1 MIVAHDP
8 SDLDTFASPAHGLPA
23 LELGSA
29 GLLPGPA
36 GVRAELERRV
46 TRPSHRPRALVVLG
60 LLRRDDTRPTS
71 PGVLDATTAPVAR
84 SLRGDDWLGRSGPA
98 EFAVLIGGSA
108 DDADAVAVRLTAGV
122 AGLGFTGLG
131 AGAGV
136 AVLEDGVP
144 AAGVLRRA
152 TLSLTTARSAGA
164 GTVIRY
170 RGVR

>member
-1 MIVAHDP
+1 MTIAHHP
-8 SDLDTFASPAHGLPA
+8 IALNTFAPLGGGLPA

-46 TRPSHRPRALVVLG
+46 TRPAHRPALVVLG

-71 PGVLDATTAPVAR
+71 AGVLDATTALVAR
-84 SLRGDDWLGRSGPA
+84 TLRGDDWLGRSGPA
-98 EFAVLIGGSA
+98 EFAVLLDGSA
-108 DDADAVAVRLTAGV
+108 DDADAVAARLTAGV
-122 AGLGFTGLG
+122 ADLGFTGLG

-136 AVLEDGVP
+136 AVLEDGV
-144 AAGVLRRA
+144 AASEVLRRA

-164 GTVIRY
+164 GTVVRY